1 MGLWLLLC
9 SAEQAREKYR
19 NSSCYFVGPVLATP
33 MNKSAVFAATLALA
47 VGEAT
52 VENPWSL
59 GAVLGGIQVW
69 PDVSGSKLVCVSTCL
84 PGWDWQR
91 VQ

>member
-1 MGLWLLLC
+1 MSCLLR
-9 SAEQAREKYR
+9 SAEQAREKYK

-33 MNKSAVFAATLALA
+33 MNKSAVFSEALALA
-47 VGEAT
+47 TGEAT

-69 PDVSGSKLVCVSTCL
+69 SAAHYCL
-84 PGWDWQR
+84 LTFLLPRWQ
-91 VQ
+91 

>member
-1 MGLWLLLC
+1 MCDLLLC

-19 NSSCYFVGPVLATP
+19 NSSCYYVGPVLATP

-69 PDVSGSKLVCVSTCL
+69 PEGQDFAMRASSTCL
-84 PGWDWQR
+84 AR
-91 VQ
+91 